1 MSLLV
6 SLWTTGATNTTV
18 GKAIQKANN
27 HALSQIDTML
37 STIPTLNKEITNDIK
52 PDMKSAI
59 KKANTIV
66 RNFGWIIEKN
76 L

>member
-27 HALSQIDTML
+27 HALSHIVTIL
-37 STIPTLNKEITNDIK
+37 STIPTLNIEITNDIN

-66 RNFGWIIEKN
+66 RNFG
-76 L
+76 

>member
-1 MSLLV
+1 
-6 SLWTTGATNTTV
+6 V

-27 HALSQIDTML
+27 HALSHIVTIL
-37 STIPTLNKEITNDIK
+37 STMPTLNIEITNDIN

-66 RNFGWIIEKN
+66 RNFG
-76 L
+76 